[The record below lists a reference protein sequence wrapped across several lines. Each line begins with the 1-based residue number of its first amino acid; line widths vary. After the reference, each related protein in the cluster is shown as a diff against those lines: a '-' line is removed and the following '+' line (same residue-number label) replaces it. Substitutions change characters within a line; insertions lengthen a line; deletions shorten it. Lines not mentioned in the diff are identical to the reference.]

1 MWYWSATGGCSPRR
15 ASARISSRI
24 EGLDWITALGA
35 PAIQALVTS
44 GAVQLSLFEQ
54 QEGAAMTDLG
64 HRGQAL
70 NFPPCRWIMTTC
82 GSPTQRT
89 LLRRR
94 SGAAECDDLDRS
106 GYTGADGTVDHAWPS
121 RQPDLRSVASSRSPS
136 GRPHD
141 EGRAVSMTRLQAALT
156 LLSRALLA
164 VVFLWAGLAKG
175 ADRQGFVVAVD
186 AYRVLPRGLV
196 IPVAAVLPWLEV
208 SLGAFLALGVFVRFA
223 GAVSAGLVLLF
234 LGVLLQA
241 KARGLA
247 IDCGCFGGGGPGTG
261 VTWLD
266 IGRDIP
272 LLAAALHLARWP
284 SGPFQLDRRFSPV

>member
-1 MWYWSATGGCSPRR
+1 
-15 ASARISSRI
+15 
-24 EGLDWITALGA
+24 
-35 PAIQALVTS
+35 
-44 GAVQLSLFEQ
+44 
-54 QEGAAMTDLG
+54 
-64 HRGQAL
+64 
-70 NFPPCRWIMTTC
+70 
-82 GSPTQRT
+82 
-89 LLRRR
+89 
-94 SGAAECDDLDRS
+94 
-106 GYTGADGTVDHAWPS
+106 
-121 RQPDLRSVASSRSPS
+121 
-136 GRPHD
+136 
-141 EGRAVSMTRLQAALT
+141 MTRLQAALT

-234 LGVLLQA
+234 LGVLVQA

-272 LLAAALHLARWP
+272 LLAIA
-284 SGPFQLDRRFSPV
+284 SRRA